1 MGRLADKNILIT
13 GGNSGIGLAA
23 AQEFDREGARVAI
36 CGLNERTLQA
46 AKETLGA
53 GSLAV
58 RADVSNLADLDTM
71 FATIKREFGHL
82 DGVFVNAGYSEFLSF
97 EEVTEQS
104 FDKVIAVNF
113 KGAYFTI
120 QKALPLLRQGSSVII
135 NASVGARKGWPTTS
149 TVSTCKA
156 AVVHL
161 ARILSAEL
169 VDRGIRVN
177 TLSPGPTDTAMF
189 GRFPGEEQGDAV
201 KDVLA
206 NQQSEQADGRSV
218 GNREAGSLPRVGRF
232 CVRRRGRLP
241 DRRRGHGH
249 FGRGRLSL
257 VAESRGRSCS
267 RSGKGR
273 LAPPIP
279 VTEIDVS
286 ALCGRAAE
294 LEIVGSAADGTTST
308 AGDPEVS
315 ATSKDLDQ
323 RCRNE

>member
-1 MGRLADKNILIT
+1 MATMGKLTDKNILIT

-46 AKETLGA
+46 TKETLGA

-82 DGVFVNAGYSEFLSF
+82 DGVFANAGHSEFLPF
-97 EEVTEQS
+97 EDVTEQS

-113 KGAYFTI
+113 KGVYFTI

-135 NASVGARKGWPTTS
+135 TSSVGARKGWPTTS
-149 TVSTCKA
+149 TVSSCKA
-156 AVVHL
+156 AVSHL

-189 GRFPGEEQGDAV
+189 GRVTGKEQGDAV
-201 KDVLA
+201 KAVLGTNNPSKRIA
-206 NQQSEQADGRSV
+206 EPLEIAKLAVYLASDDSMYVIGADF
-218 GNREAGSLPRVGRF
+218 L
-232 CVRRRGRLP
+232 
-241 DRRRGHGH
+241 
-249 FGRGRLSL
+249 
-257 VAESRGRSCS
+257 
-267 RSGKGR
+267 
-273 LAPPIP
+273 
-279 VTEIDVS
+279 IDGGVS
-286 ALCGRAAE
+286 AISA
-294 LEIVGSAADGTTST
+294 VGAY
-308 AGDPEVS
+308 P
-315 ATSKDLDQ
+315 
-323 RCRNE
+323 R

>member
-1 MGRLADKNILIT
+1 MGRLTGKNILIT

-46 AKETLGA
+46 TKETLGA

-58 RADVSNLADLDTM
+58 RADVSNLPDLDTL

-82 DGVFVNAGYSEFLSF
+82 DGVFNAGYSEFLLF

-120 QKALPLLRQGSSVII
+120 QKALPILSQGSSVII

-189 GRFPGEEQGDAV
+189 GRFPGEEQGEAV
-201 KDVLA
+201 KGVLGT
-206 NQQSEQADGRSV
+206 NNPSKRIAD
-218 GNREAGSLPRVGRF
+218 P
-232 CVRRRGRLP
+232 
-241 DRRRGHGH
+241 
-249 FGRGRLSL
+249 
-257 VAESRGRSCS
+257 
-267 RSGKGR
+267 
-273 LAPPIP
+273 
-279 VTEIDVS
+279 
-286 ALCGRAAE
+286 
-294 LEIVGSAADGTTST
+294 LEIAKLAVYLASDDSAYVVGADFLIDGGVTAISAVGA
-308 AGDPEVS
+308 
-315 ATSKDLDQ
+315 
-323 RCRNE
+323 

>member
-1 MGRLADKNILIT
+1 MGRLTDKNILIT

-36 CGLNERTLQA
+36 CGLNEGSLRA

-58 RADVSNLADLDTM
+58 RADVSNLTDLDTM

-82 DGVFVNAGYSEFLSF
+82 DGLFVNAGYSEFLLF

-104 FDKVIAVNF
+104 FDKVIGSNF
-113 KGAYFTI
+113 KGAYFTM
-120 QKALPLLRQGSSVII
+120 QKALPLLRPGSSVVI

-169 VDRGIRVN
+169 VGRGIRVN

-189 GRFPGEEQGDAV
+189 GRLRRRRAGRRGQGRPCD
-201 KDVLA
+201 
-206 NQQSEQADGRSV
+206 QPSQQADARSV
-218 GNREAGSLPRVGRF
+218 GNREAGGLSRVGRF
-232 CVRRRGRLP
+232 RVHRRSRLP
-241 DRRRGHGH
+241 DRRRGLSH
-249 FGRGRLSL
+249 FARGRLSF
-257 VAESRGRSCS
+257 VAESRGRSCF

-273 LAPPIP
+273 LAK
-279 VTEIDVS
+279 S
-286 ALCGRAAE
+286 RAA
-294 LEIVGSAADGTTST
+294 ST
-308 AGDPEVS
+308 QAG
-315 ATSKDLDQ
+315 
-323 RCRNE
+323 R